1 MYGGIGHIFYN
12 TCTDVLLSCAHELLS
27 HAHELLSRAY
37 TIVNTCARIHLYVHM
52 HERLR
57 INLYV
62 RMFYVLRAH
71 LLLFHWSIY
80 HMRTYCFR
88 VRTYCFHMRTYWFHV
103 RMYILENT
111 CAFIHTCV
119 RTYSLLHAHVNKYVK
134 RAHVFENNA
143 HVSSIHLFRVVGSL
157 VVKHWSTI
165 PAVVGSIPG
174 RGTGNFRN
182 ASSVSH
188 PTRDV
193 LVWNPGNSRVYRCY
207 TLST

>member
-1 MYGGIGHIFYN
+1 MCARIAFKCSRIAF
-12 TCTDVLLSCAHELLS
+12 TCVHYSEYMRTYSPIRS
-27 HAHELLSRAY
+27 HAL
-37 TIVNTCARIHLYVHM
+37 TFTCARINV
-52 HERLR
+52 
-57 INLYV
+57 YV

-119 RTYSLLHAHVNKYVK
+119 RTYSLLHAHVKKYVK

-143 HVSSIHLFRVVGSL
+143 HVSSMPPWNGLNL
-157 VVKHWSTI
+157 TI
-165 PAVVGSIPG
+165 KQYESISCTVFKPIILH
-174 RGTGNFRN
+174 TVTTH
-182 ASSVSH
+182 S
-188 PTRDV
+188 
-193 LVWNPGNSRVYRCY
+193 
-207 TLST
+207 

>member
-1 MYGGIGHIFYN
+1 MCARIAF
-12 TCTDVLLSCAHELLS
+12 TCSRIAFTCVHYSEYMRTYSPIRS
-27 HAHELLSRAY
+27 HAL
-37 TIVNTCARIHLYVHM
+37 TFTCARINV
-52 HERLR
+52 
-57 INLYV
+57 YV

-71 LLLFHWSIY
+71 VLLFHWSIY

-88 VRTYCFHMRTYWFHV
+88 VRTYCFHMRTYWYHV

-119 RTYSLLHAHVNKYVK
+119 RTYSLLHAHVYKYVK

-157 VVKHWSTI
+157 VVKHLSTI
-165 PAVVGSIPG
+165 PVVVGSIPG